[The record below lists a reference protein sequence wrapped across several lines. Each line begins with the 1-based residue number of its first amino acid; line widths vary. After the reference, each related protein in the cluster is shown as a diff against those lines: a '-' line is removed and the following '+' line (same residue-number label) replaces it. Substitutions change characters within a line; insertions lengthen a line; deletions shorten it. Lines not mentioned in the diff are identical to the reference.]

1 MADTTT
7 TTYGLTKPQVGAS
20 EDSWGDKLNANLDA
34 IDDLLDGTTPIT
46 GIDINS
52 GTIDGVSISGAT
64 IGGATIAT
72 STLNSTPI
80 GATSAST
87 GAFTTLSASGAATLS
102 GGAAVTGNITVSGTV
117 DGRDLA
123 ADGAKLDGITASS
136 AEINTLDGITASTA
150 ELNVLDGITASTAEL
165 NILDGVTA
173 STSALNTAS
182 THYVPSG
189 GIIMWSGSIGTI
201 PSGWYLCNGSNGT
214 PDLRDRFIMG
224 AGNVD
229 PATTG
234 GASSYTLST
243 SQLPSHT
250 HTFSG
255 TTSSDGNH
263 YHDIAHNFDSG
274 TAGDYISGNDGP
286 NNISA
291 AENRSPTETAG
302 AHTHS
307 FSGTTQ
313 STGSGSSIDNRP
325 AYYALAFI
333 MKS

>member
-20 EDSWGDKLNANLDA
+20 EDTWGEKLNDNLDA

-52 GTIDGVSISGAT
+52 GTIDGVT

-72 STLNSTPI
+72 STVNSTPI

-102 GGAAVTGNITVSGTV
+102 GGVSVTGTATVSGALAVTGNITVTGTV

-123 ADGAKLDGITASS
+123 ADGAKLDGITASAS
-136 AEINTLDGITASTA
+136 EINTLDGITASTA
-150 ELNVLDGITASTAEL
+150 ELNKLDGVTATTAEL

-173 STSALNTAS
+173 STSAINTAS

-189 GIIMWSGSIGTI
+189 GIIMWSGSTASI
-201 PSGWYLCNGSNGT
+201 PSGWYLCNGANGT
-214 PDLRDRFIMG
+214 PDLQDKFILG
-224 AGNVD
+224 AGNSYNVGE
-229 PATTG
+229 TG
-234 GASSYTLST
+234 GSADAIVVA
-243 SQLPSHT
+243 HT
-250 HTFSG
+250 HTITDSGHSHTVFASLSNDNDGLGDGSPDTPNADPFVSTVNTTNTGSSTTGISIDSAGVSG
-255 TTSSDGNH
+255 TN
-263 YHDIAHNFDSG
+263 ANL
-274 TAGDYISGNDGP
+274 P
-286 NNISA
+286 
-291 AENRSPTETAG
+291 P
-302 AHTHS
+302 
-307 FSGTTQ
+307 
-313 STGSGSSIDNRP
+313 
-325 AYYALAFI
+325 YYALAYI